1 MGVFHLLVD
10 YLRDIQQENTPSTA
24 ENKQKGNHVNHAPG
38 SSSLLLVYFVAAAAP
53 LTGLAY
59 VLQRF
64 QHFQRSSVNGHVNES
79 NACERKTF
87 LRFTVCRKP
96 NYIRSQRSA
105 ILK

>member
-10 YLRDIQQENTPSTA
+10 YRREQVLTPSTA
-24 ENKQKGNHVNHAPG
+24 ENKQKVNHAPG

-64 QHFQRSSVNGHVNES
+64 QRSRVNHRLW
-79 NACERKTF
+79 CERT
-87 LRFTVCRKP
+87 R
-96 NYIRSQRSA
+96 
-105 ILK
+105 